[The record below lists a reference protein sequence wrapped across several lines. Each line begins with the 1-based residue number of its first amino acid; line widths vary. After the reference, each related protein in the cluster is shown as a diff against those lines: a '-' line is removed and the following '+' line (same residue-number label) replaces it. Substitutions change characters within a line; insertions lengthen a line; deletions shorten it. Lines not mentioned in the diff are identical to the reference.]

1 MNALILNGMAAGDDT
16 LASIQDTITDR
27 LESQG
32 WDVRSFVLSE
42 IEIQPCLGC
51 FGCWLRTPGRCV
63 LHDTDEIAQAWVES
77 DLMVFLTP
85 VTFGGYSSHLKK
97 ALDHIIFFALPFFQ
111 QIDGETH
118 HQFRYDH
125 RPNLLVL
132 GTQPAPDEE
141 SASIFR
147 RLVERNT
154 INMEN
159 PRSRVGILTAD
170 QSDAAI
176 QQQVEDLL
184 SDVEVTP

>member
-1 MNALILNGMAAGDDT
+1 MKALILNGMAAGDDL
-16 LASIQDTITDR
+16 LASIQETMAGR
-27 LESQG
+27 LKDHG
-32 WDVRSFVLSE
+32 WEVTTFALHE
-42 IEIQPCLGC
+42 IEIAPCLGC

-63 LHDTDEIAQAWVES
+63 LHDTDEIAQAWVDS

-97 ALDHIIFFALPFFQ
+97 ALDHLIFFALPFFQ

-125 RPNLLVL
+125 HPNLLVL

-154 INMEN
+154 VNMEN
-159 PRSRVGILTAD
+159 PRSKVGILTAD
-170 QSDAAI
+170 QSDATI
-176 QQQVEDLL
+176 QQEIARLL
-184 SDVEVTP
+184 NEVEVTA